1 MDGEGV
7 ATVSLHVFFVSEWM
21 DFPED
26 ETQRPLVA
34 CFPFSIIAEVRS
46 DAKTINNY
54 QD

>member
-1 MDGEGV
+1 
-7 ATVSLHVFFVSEWM
+7 M